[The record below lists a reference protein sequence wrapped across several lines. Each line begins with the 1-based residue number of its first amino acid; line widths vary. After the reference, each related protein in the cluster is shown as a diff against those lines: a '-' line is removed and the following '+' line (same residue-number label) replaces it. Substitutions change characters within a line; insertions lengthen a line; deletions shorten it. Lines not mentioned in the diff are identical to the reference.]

1 MRGFRTFTWDAAT
14 FPDPNG
20 LIANLEAQGFH
31 VVVIADPGIKAEP
44 GWDVYDSGV
53 AQGVFLPKP
62 GGGIYTGVVW
72 PGESAFPDFTL
83 PAGRT
88 WWGAN
93 VGTEVARGIRGIWL
107 DVNEPTLFPE
117 SGGGS
122 TIPGT
127 VQAAGDGQPTSMD
140 EVHNV
145 YALHQARATWEGM
158 VAAAPE
164 RRPFVL
170 TRAGYSG
177 IQRWAAVWTGDAPSG
192 WDSLRGT
199 LPMLLGMGMSGLPFV
214 GSDVGGYS
222 GNATPELFARWMA
235 LGSVSPFFRGHVTS
249 GVGPQE
255 PWQFGQEVE
264 DLSRD
269 LIGQRYE
276 LLPYLYSLFDESAR
290 SGVPIL
296 RPLVFHFPD
305 DPAVANLG
313 DQAML
318 GPSLMIAPVVEPG
331 AEQGT
336 LYLPAGRWFELHSG
350 AVFEGPTTVQ
360 TGVTRAALPAYVREG
375 GVLFRERRKAFTG
388 EPDDGPLQV
397 DLYPGAQ
404 PASFVLYE
412 DAGDGFGHE
421 QSAQYSR
428 VTFTHAR
435 TATGSELQVSAREGT
450 FVPPQRSMILRVH
463 RVDHSPTA
471 VTAGGQPLAQQGDWE
486 TLLAAQAGWWWDE
499 RDLSLVVIHVDTAGL
514 DYALSYDPS
523 IPEPRP
529 LVQVELEVEVP
540 AGTPTSTPIFVAS
553 SASGWNHEP
562 LSWVG
567 PQTARGMVAVPR
579 GEWFYYK
586 YTRGDWATVEK
597 WPGCVEA
604 TNRYG
609 FGAAHPRRVDDVY
622 QWADQCP

>member
-1 MRGFRTFTWDAAT
+1 
-14 FPDPNG
+14 
-20 LIANLEAQGFH
+20 
-31 VVVIADPGIKAEP
+31 
-44 GWDVYDSGV
+44 
-53 AQGVFLPKP
+53 
-62 GGGIYTGVVW
+62 
-72 PGESAFPDFTL
+72 
-83 PAGRT
+83 
-88 WWGAN
+88 
-93 VGTEVARGIRGIWL
+93 
-107 DVNEPTLFPE
+107 
-117 SGGGS
+117 
-122 TIPGT
+122 
-127 VQAAGDGQPTSMD
+127 MD

-158 VAAAPE
+158 AAAAPE

-177 IQRWAAVWTGDAPSG
+177 IQRWAAVWTGDAPSS
-192 WDSLRGT
+192 WESLRGT

-235 LGSVSPFFRGHVTS
+235 LGSLSPFFRGHVTS
-249 GVGPQE
+249 GVGSQE

-276 LLPYLYSLFDESAR
+276 LLPYLYSLFDESTR

-296 RPLVFHFPD
+296 RPLVFHFPN

-318 GPSLMIAPVVEPG
+318 GPSLMIAPIVEPG
-331 AEQGT
+331 TDQRT
-336 LYLPAGRWFELHSG
+336 LYLPEGRWFELHSG

-360 TGVTRAALPAYVREG
+360 TGVTRAALPAYVHEG
-375 GVLFRERRKAFTG
+375 GVLIRERRKAYTG
-388 EPDDGPLQV
+388 ESGDGPLQV

-412 DAGDGFGHE
+412 DAGDGFGYE

-435 TATGSELQVSAREGT
+435 TATGSELQVSARDGT
-450 FVPPQRSMILRVH
+450 FVPPQRSMHLRVH
-463 RVDHSPTA
+463 RVDHAPTA
-471 VTAGGQPLAQQGDWE
+471 VTAGGQPVAQKGDWE
-486 TLLAAQAGWWWDE
+486 TLLASQSGWWWDE
-499 RDLSLVVIHVDTAGL
+499 RDLSLVVIHADTVGL
-514 DYALSYDPS
+514 DYDFSYDPS
-523 IPEPRP
+523 IPDPRP
-529 LVQVELEVEVP
+529 PVQVELEVEVP
-540 AGTPTSTPIFVAS
+540 SGTPTSVAIHVAS
-553 SASGWNHEP
+553 SASGWSHAP

-609 FGAAHPRRVDDVY
+609 FGAAHPLREETVY